1 MFNLLRRLKDPL
13 YKNSIF
19 LMLSSVTGAGTGFV
33 FWVICEVLSCRRGR
47 IKQASVME
55 IKKRAESVV
64 GIYGEIAVVTNS
76 GELFTDERDGASRG
90 RDWVVGG
97 GCDTCR
103 GNCC

>member
-1 MFNLLRRLKDPL
+1 
-13 YKNSIF
+13 
-19 LMLSSVTGAGTGFV
+19 
-33 FWVICEVLSCRRGR
+33 
-47 IKQASVME
+47 ME